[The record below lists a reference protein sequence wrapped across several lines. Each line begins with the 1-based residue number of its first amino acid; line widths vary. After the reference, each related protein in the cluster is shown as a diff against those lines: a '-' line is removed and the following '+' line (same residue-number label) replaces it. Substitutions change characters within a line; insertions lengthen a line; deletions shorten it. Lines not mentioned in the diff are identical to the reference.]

1 MKIQDARDIIARGE
15 PETRFRVVFEWRDRG
30 SLHVVGDGFPEINEP
45 LIVDEGEAWRLAEAF
60 AKALTGER
68 VCNVYVARYRVVLG
82 AAPEFVGPSSSTRK
96 LLPR

>member
-1 MKIQDARDIIARGE
+1 MKIQDAQDIIARGE
-15 PETRFRVVFEWRDRG
+15 PEIRFRVVFEWRERG
-30 SLHVVGDGFPEINEP
+30 VLRGDGFPELDEP

-68 VCNVYVARYRVVLG
+68 VCNVYVARWRVVLG
-82 AAPEFVGPSSSTRK
+82 TAPDFVGSSSSTRK